1 MNPRKTAMIVGALI
15 LIAYGVLASSIIES
29 KMIVMLFEAIS
40 GVAVIGIA
48 VLMFPFFKPY
58 NKRLSLR
65 YLVLKTVEGALMIIA
80 GIMFL
85 SPLLLGARDWIY
97 MVHTYIFIL
106 SALLFYYLLYRSK
119 LIPRFISV
127 WGVIA
132 IILLLMVN
140 LLEITGYSH
149 PMLIYLYLPIVSNEV
164 FLAVWLMVK
173 GFNPSAIDTAKSDI
187 DEKK

>member
-1 MNPRKTAMIVGALI
+1 
-15 LIAYGVLASSIIES
+15 
-29 KMIVMLFEAIS
+29 
-40 GVAVIGIA
+40 
-48 VLMFPFFKPY
+48 
-58 NKRLSLR
+58 
-65 YLVLKTVEGALMIIA
+65 MIIA

-187 DEKK
+187 DEKKWLNQNNHKKRCSLLIRKNIIPRRLHPENSVLKNSKLHKILSITDIWILNSTKNE